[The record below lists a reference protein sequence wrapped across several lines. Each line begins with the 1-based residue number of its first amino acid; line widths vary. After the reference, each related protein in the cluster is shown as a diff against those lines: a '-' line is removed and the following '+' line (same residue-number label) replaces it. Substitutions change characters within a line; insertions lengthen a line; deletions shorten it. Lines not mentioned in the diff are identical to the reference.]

1 MKTLKIHI
9 KESIFDDVEDMVNND
24 AILIEQFLKDN
35 YKITGS
41 YIIKG
46 GVVDVKGDVTVKNKN
61 IESLT
66 NGLFRFGTVQ
76 GCFYCVRC
84 TKLTSIEGAP
94 EKVGKNFNCHD
105 CYNLTI
111 LKGAP
116 KEVGG
121 DFNCAFC
128 SSITSLKGAT
138 KEVGKDFYCTDCP
151 KLESLEG
158 APEEVGGSF
167 WCSRCPSLTSLKGGP
182 GKVGK
187 DFYCHDCRL
196 LKITNSDRKKYR
208 IEL

>member
-1 MKTLKIHI
+1 MKTLKIYI
-9 KESIFDDVEDMVNND
+9 KESIFDDVEDIVKND
-24 AILIEQFLKDN
+24 TILIEQFLKDN
-35 YKITGS
+35 YDIRGT
-41 YIIKG
+41 YVIKN

-76 GCFYCVRC
+76 GVFYCVRC
-84 TKLTSIEGAP
+84 TKLTSLEGAP
-94 EKVGKNFNCHD
+94 EEVGKNFNCHD

-128 SSITSLKGAT
+128 SRLTSLKGAP

-167 WCSRCPSLTSLKGGP
+167 WCRGCTSLTSLEGGP
-182 GKVGK
+182 RKVGK
-187 DFYCHDCRL
+187 DFYCHDCQL
-196 LKITNSDRKKYR
+196 LKIANSDRKKYR